1 MKNISYE
8 QLKKFLEENDYTA
21 IQNSLNSMHPADVAA
36 LLNNLSDEEEIKKVF
51 SLLSN
56 ENASEVLLDLHDN
69 IKEDILDTIKKERL
83 VKIIDEMDSDE
94 ATDIIS
100 ELDEETSE
108 HVLKKIDKEESENI
122 KKLLSYPEETAG
134 ALMQTEVIAVHKDMK
149 RDEIIEYIRKEY
161 EEVENLHFVF
171 VVDNENKLVG
181 ELDIPKLLLAKPDAT
196 AAELMETDFVSV
208 PVTMDQENVAHLF
221 RKYDAYILPVVDE
234 ENHLLGRITVDDII
248 DVIDEEASEDAYK
261 MVGLESEDR
270 VFTPPLQSVR
280 KRLPWLTLNLFTAL
294 IISSVVGIF
303 EETIAKMSVL
313 AVLMPIVAGL
323 GGNSGIQ
330 TLTVITRGIALGELS
345 MKNSYQAILKQV
357 LIGII
362 NGVIIGTFAALIA
375 WVLKGNMMIGVVL
388 GLAMI
393 CNMFIAGLMGSFVPI
408 FLKSIKVD
416 PALASGILIT
426 MLTDIGGYASFL
438 GLATILIVNN

>member
-1 MKNISYE
+1 
-8 QLKKFLEENDYTA
+8 
-21 IQNSLNSMHPADVAA
+21 
-36 LLNNLSDEEEIKKVF
+36 
-51 SLLSN
+51 
-56 ENASEVLLDLHDN
+56 
-69 IKEDILDTIKKERL
+69 
-83 VKIIDEMDSDE
+83 
-94 ATDIIS
+94 
-100 ELDEETSE
+100 
-108 HVLKKIDKEESENI
+108 
-122 KKLLSYPEETAG
+122 
-134 ALMQTEVIAVHKDMK
+134 
-149 RDEIIEYIRKEY
+149 
-161 EEVENLHFVF
+161 
-171 VVDNENKLVG
+171 
-181 ELDIPKLLLAKPDAT
+181 
-196 AAELMETDFVSV
+196 
-208 PVTMDQENVAHLF
+208 
-221 RKYDAYILPVVDE
+221 
-234 ENHLLGRITVDDII
+234 
-248 DVIDEEASEDAYK
+248 
-261 MVGLESEDR
+261 
-270 VFTPPLQSVR
+270 
-280 KRLPWLTLNLFTAL
+280 
-294 IISSVVGIF
+294 
-303 EETIAKMSVL
+303 
-313 AVLMPIVAGL
+313 L

>member
-108 HVLKKIDKEESENI
+108 HVLEKIDKEESENI

-134 ALMQTEVIAVHKDMK
+134 GLMQTEVIAVHKDMK

-208 PVTMDQENVAHLF
+208 PVSMDQENVAHLF